1 MTDIKESFLQ
11 WFIQFLIKGLRKEG
25 LIQLVQLL
33 KLRLTQTKIQLINYT
48 NQLIKNSKT
57 LSKFLLY

>member
-11 WFIQFLIKGLRKEG
+11 WFMQFLIKGLKKEG

-33 KLRLTQTKIQLINYT
+33 KLRLTQIKIQLTNYT
-48 NQLIKNSKT
+48 NQLIENSKT
-57 LSKFLLY
+57 

>member
-57 LSKFLLY
+57 